1 MTFSV
6 LAVRTGE
13 EPETALYPDPGDG
26 RSLVEPEPADGQQPA
41 IYQVS
46 SIHVFAWNS
55 GSSQQLAKVV
65 DISANLIVTNSRVSV
80 ACSKFIKGGGWGG
93 WGVGGLAV
101 AATAN
106 VVSKARAARKRR
118 GKMLVGHIRYEWL
131 TVIHTTDRA
140 GLFGKNRL
148 EIACD
153 DPTGE
158 NRSLVLDLELD
169 KHQPASAVAEA
180 IMRRAA
186 SYRAQQAA
194 DETHRTALAT
204 YGASPTYDLLPDK
217 KRRYRLPTH

>member
-13 EPETALYPDPGDG
+13 EPETELYPDPGDSPS
-26 RSLVEPEPADGQQPA
+26 RVEPEPSDGHQPGL
-41 IYQVS
+41 YQVS
-46 SIHVFAWNS
+46 SIHVVAWNS
-55 GSSQQLAKVV
+55 GSSRQLAKVV
-65 DISANLIVTNSRVSV
+65 DISANLIVTDSRVAV

-93 WGVGGLAV
+93 WGIGGLAV

-106 VVSKARAARKRR
+106 AVSKARAARKRR
-118 GKMLVGHIRYEWL
+118 GKMLVGHLRYEWL

-148 EIACD
+148 EIACA

-158 NRSLVLDLELD
+158 NGALVLDLELD
-169 KHQPASAVAEA
+169 KHQPASGAAEA

-186 SYRAQQAA
+186 LYRSQQAT
-194 DETHRTALAT
+194 DEACRTALAA
-204 YGASPTYDLLPDK
+204 YGTSPTYDVLPDK
-217 KRRYRLPTH
+217 KRRYRLPVR